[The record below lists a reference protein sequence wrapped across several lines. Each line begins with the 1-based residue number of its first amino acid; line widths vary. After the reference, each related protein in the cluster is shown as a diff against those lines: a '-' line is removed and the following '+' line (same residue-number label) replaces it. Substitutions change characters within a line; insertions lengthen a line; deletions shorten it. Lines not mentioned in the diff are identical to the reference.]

1 MASERVWRKETG
13 PRVAGHPGCVK
24 LQLQR
29 DEVIGCG
36 GDGDSDGVGGGGGH
50 RCVGVRGEWLV

>member
-36 GDGDSDGVGGGGGH
+36 GDGDSDGVGGGRGSQ
-50 RCVGVRGEWLV
+50 VRGGAG